1 MFEARFSTAA
11 LLKKITASLSDLL
24 TEICIDVAPAGIS
37 IQSMDSSMIALVSL
51 LLRADG
57 FEHYRCD
64 HNASLGLN
72 LANLNKILK
81 CASNDD
87 VLTLKTDDAAEA
99 NSLTITFENDQK
111 TRTSEFE
118 LKLID
123 IENEKLGIPDQQ
135 YQSKVTCSATR
146 TQNIFRDLAVLGETV
161 KITTSKEGVKFS
173 VQGDVSNGH
182 ILLKQHEEAEE
193 GKANENV
200 LIEMHEA
207 LSLDFA
213 LRYLNY
219 FAKASS
225 LSANCTLA
233 LSKDVPLVCEYTIE
247 DFGYIR
253 FYLAPKIDEDE

>member
-118 LKLID
+118 LKLI
-123 IENEKLGIPDQQ
+123 
-135 YQSKVTCSATR
+135 
-146 TQNIFRDLAVLGETV
+146 
-161 KITTSKEGVKFS
+161 
-173 VQGDVSNGH
+173 
-182 ILLKQHEEAEE
+182 
-193 GKANENV
+193 
-200 LIEMHEA
+200 
-207 LSLDFA
+207 A
-213 LRYLNY
+213 LRTRSS
-219 FAKASS
+219 ASPTS
-225 LSANCTLA
+225 NTRA
-233 LSKDVPLVCEYTIE
+233 
-247 DFGYIR
+247 R
-253 FYLAPKIDEDE
+253 